1 VVRDYWY
8 YTKRPTNVYLVV
20 DTSGSM
26 EGEKIDRARAALKSF
41 LAQIRG
47 ERDRVGVI
55 EFGSGLK
62 NRTPLRP
69 LDDLTRQYLNDLFD
83 GMTADGG
90 TALIDGV
97 YEALDTLLAQN
108 DEQAINA
115 VVVMTDGLENESTR
129 PLYNLDYLRRSR
141 PELPLVIF
149 TIGFGDDADEVTLR
163 EIARIGDGQFRRADE
178 TDIEELYRVI
188 STYF

>member
-1 VVRDYWY
+1 
-8 YTKRPTNVYLVV
+8 
-20 DTSGSM
+20 
-26 EGEKIDRARAALKSF
+26 
-41 LAQIRG
+41 
-47 ERDRVGVI
+47 VGVI
-55 EFGSGLK
+55 EFGSGVK

-83 GMTADGG
+83 GLQADGG

-97 YEALDTLLAQN
+97 YEALDAILAQN
-108 DEQAINA
+108 DGKAINA

-129 PLYNLDYLRRSR
+129 PLFTLDYLRRTQPDLS
-141 PELPLVIF
+141 LVIF

-163 EIARIGDGQFRRADE
+163 EIADIGDGQFRRAGE
-178 TDIEELYRVI
+178 TDIEELYRII

>member
-1 VVRDYWY
+1 
-8 YTKRPTNVYLVV
+8 
-20 DTSGSM
+20 M
-26 EGEKIDRARAALKSF
+26 
-41 LAQIRG
+41 
-47 ERDRVGVI
+47 I
-55 EFGSGLK
+55 EFGSGVK

-83 GMTADGG
+83 GMRADGG

-97 YEALDTLLAQN
+97 YEAVDTLLAQN
-108 DEQAINA
+108 DDQAINA

-129 PLYNLDYLRRSR
+129 PLYILDYLRRSQ
-141 PELPLVIF
+141 PDLPLVIF

-163 EIARIGDGQFRRADE
+163 EIARIGDGQFRRTGE
-178 TDIEELYRVI
+178 MDIEELYRVI